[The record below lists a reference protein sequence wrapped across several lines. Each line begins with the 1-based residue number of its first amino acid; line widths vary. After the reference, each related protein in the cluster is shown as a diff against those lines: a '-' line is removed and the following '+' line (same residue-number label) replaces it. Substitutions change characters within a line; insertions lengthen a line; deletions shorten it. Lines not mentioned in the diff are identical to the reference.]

1 MEFKPIET
9 QEQFDEMIKER
20 LERAKKSAIPEDYE
34 DLKAKAA
41 KLAELEEKD
50 KTELQKA
57 QEDAAAAK
65 KELESLRASLR
76 RTKHF
81 Q

>member
-34 DLKAKAA
+34 DKPMNR
-41 KLAELEEKD
+41 
-50 KTELQKA
+50 QS
-57 QEDAAAAK
+57 DAPII
-65 KELESLRASLR
+65 LCD
-76 RTKHF
+76 
-81 Q
+81 